1 MNCIVII
8 EGRVLF
14 ILYEWWTDVSLS
26 PEGSIVF
33 YASLTIHIYMNLYK
47 MGLYKFVYRSESSL
61 YI

>member
-33 YASLTIHIYMNLYK
+33 LCFIDYTYIYVELEYESL
-47 MGLYKFVYRSESSL
+47 
-61 YI
+61 

>member
-33 YASLTIHIYMNLYK
+33 YASLTIHIYIYM
-47 MGLYKFVYRSESSL
+47 
-61 YI
+61 